1 MLTSVETTVDEL
13 GFEISSE
20 TLIQSQ
26 NISLHI
32 GGKELLSGISLNISK
47 AEIVTV
53 IGPNGA
59 GKTTLLR
66 LLLGLI
72 PASSGSIYRKPKLR
86 IGYLPQ
92 RAVFNPVLPLSVS
105 RIMNLTGNYSK
116 SQIETSLEET
126 GVLALRDKPVSQL
139 SGGEYQRVMLA
150 RALLRNPELLVLDEP
165 VQGVDYMGESELY
178 NLIGDLRKS
187 HGCGVLM
194 VSHNLHV
201 VMASTD
207 RVLCLNQHICC
218 EGQPEDVT
226 QHPEYLRLFGL
237 DSGSALAIYS
247 HQHDHKHH
255 ISGELSETTS

>member
-1 MLTSVETTVDEL
+1 MNNKDLLNLIDITVSFEGFLALNKLNLNLKKGEL
-13 GFEISSE
+13 R
-20 TLIQSQ
+20 
-26 NISLHI
+26 
-32 GGKELLSGISLNISK
+32 
-47 AEIVTV
+47 AV

-72 PASSGSIYRKPKLR
+72 PISSGKVYRKPKLR

-92 RAVFNPVLPLSVS
+92 RAIYNPVLPLSVS
-105 RIMNLTGNYSK
+105 RLMNLTGNYSK
-116 SQIETSLEET
+116 SQIESSLDET
-126 GVLALRDKPVSQL
+126 GVRALKDKPISQL

-150 RALLRNPELLVLDEP
+150 RAVLRNPELLVLDEP
-165 VQGVDYMGESELY
+165 VQAVDYMGESEFY
-178 NLIGDLRKS
+178 NLIGSLRKKL
-187 HGCGVLM
+187 GCGILM

-218 EGQPEDVT
+218 EGKPKEVT

-237 DSGSALAIYS
+237 DSGNSMAIYS

-255 ISGELSETTS
+255 ISGGLSQKKS

>member
-1 MLTSVETTVDEL
+1 MLTSAETTVDEL
-13 GFEISSE
+13 GFEINSE

-26 NISLHI
+26 NIALHI
-32 GGKELLSGISLNISK
+32 GGKELLSGIFLNISK

-92 RAVFNPVLPLSVS
+92 RAVFNPILPLSVS

-126 GVLALRDKPVSQL
+126 GVLALRDKPVFQL

-150 RALLRNPELLVLDEP
+150 RAILRNPELLVLDEP

-255 ISGELSETTS
+255 ISGELSEPTS

>member
-1 MLTSVETTVDEL
+1 MFTTVDNTVDEL
-13 GFEISSE
+13 GLEINSGN
-20 TLIQSQ
+20 LIQSQ
-26 NISLHI
+26 NISFRI
-32 GGKELLSGISLNISK
+32 ADKELLSGISLNISK

-72 PASSGSIYRKPKLR
+72 PCSSGNLYRKPKLR

-92 RAVFNPVLPLSVS
+92 RAVYNPVLPLSVS
-105 RIMNLTGNYSK
+105 RLMNLTGSFSK
-116 SQIETSLEET
+116 SQIETSLGET
-126 GVLALRDKPVSQL
+126 GVQSLKDKPISQL

-165 VQGVDYMGESELY
+165 VQAVDYMGESELY
-178 NLIGDLRKS
+178 NLIGNLQKKL
-187 HGCGVLM
+187 GCGVLM
-194 VSHNLHV
+194 VSHNIHV

-207 RVLCLNQHICC
+207 RVICLNQHICC
-218 EGQPEDVT
+218 EGKPKDVT

-237 DSGSALAIYS
+237 DSGSSLAIYS

-255 ISGELSETTS
+255 ISGQLSQKK

>member
-13 GFEISSE
+13 GFEIGSE

-32 GGKELLSGISLNISK
+32 GGKELLSGVSLNISK

-126 GVLALRDKPVSQL
+126 GVLALRDKPASQL

-178 NLIGDLRKS
+178 NLIGDLRKN

-255 ISGELSETTS
+255 ISGELSESTS

>member
-1 MLTSVETTVDEL
+1 MLTTVENTVDEV
-13 GFEISSE
+13 GFEISSQ
-20 TLIQSQ
+20 TLIKSQ
-26 NISLHI
+26 NLSLLI
-32 GGKELLSGISLNISK
+32 DGKELLSGISLNISK

-72 PASSGSIYRKPKLR
+72 PASSGSIFRKPKLR

-92 RAVFNPVLPLSVS
+92 RAVYNPVLPLSVS
-105 RIMNLTGNYSK
+105 RLMNLTGNYSK
-116 SQIETSLEET
+116 SQVQASLEET
-126 GVLALRDKPVSQL
+126 GVQELKDKPVSQL

-165 VQGVDYMGESELY
+165 VQAVDYMGESELY
-178 NLIGDLRKS
+178 NLIGNLRKKL
-187 HGCGVLM
+187 GCGVLM

-218 EGQPEDVT
+218 EGKPKDVT
-226 QHPEYLRLFGL
+226 
-237 DSGSALAIYS
+237 
-247 HQHDHKHH
+247 
-255 ISGELSETTS
+255 

>member
-1 MLTSVETTVDEL
+1 MLTSIETTVDEL
-13 GFEISSE
+13 GLEISSE

-86 IGYLPQ
+86 IGYRQQ

-178 NLIGDLRKS
+178 NLIGDLQKS

-255 ISGELSETTS
+255 ISGELSESTS

>member
-1 MLTSVETTVDEL
+1 MLTTVEHTDNEL
-13 GFEISSE
+13 GFKINSE
-20 TLIQSQ
+20 SLIQSQ

-32 GGKELLSGISLNISK
+32 GEKELLSDISLNISK

-72 PASSGSIYRKPKLR
+72 PRSSGKIYRKPKLR

-92 RAVFNPVLPLSVS
+92 RPVYNPVLPLSVS
-105 RIMNLTGNYSK
+105 RLMNLTGNYTK
-116 SQIETSLEET
+116 IQIEASLQET
-126 GVLALRDKPVSQL
+126 GVQALKDKPISQL
-139 SGGEYQRVMLA
+139 SGGEYQRVMLS

-165 VQGVDYMGESELY
+165 VQAVDYMGESELY
-178 NLIGDLRKS
+178 NLIGNLREKL
-187 HGCGVLM
+187 GCGVLM

-218 EGQPEDVT
+218 EGKPKDVT

-237 DSGSALAIYS
+237 DSGNALAIYS
-247 HQHDHKHH
+247 HHHDHKHH
-255 ISGELSETTS
+255 F

>member
-1 MLTSVETTVDEL
+1 MLTTVDNTVDEH
-13 GFEISSE
+13 GHEINSE
-20 TLIQSQ
+20 NLIQSQ

-32 GGKELLSGISLNISK
+32 GDKELLSGISLNISK
-47 AEIVTV
+47 AEILTV

-66 LLLGLI
+66 LLLGLT
-72 PASSGSIYRKPKLR
+72 PCSSARIYRKPKLR

-92 RAVFNPVLPLSVS
+92 RAVYNPVLPLSVS
-105 RIMNLTGNYSK
+105 RLMNLTGNYSK
-116 SQIETSLEET
+116 SQIEASLEET
-126 GVLALRDKPVSQL
+126 GVHALRDKPVSHL

-150 RALLRNPELLVLDEP
+150 RSLLRNPELLVLDEP

-178 NLIGDLRKS
+178 NLIGNLRRKL
-187 HGCGVLM
+187 GCGVLM

-218 EGQPEDVT
+218 EGKPKEVSV
-226 QHPEYLRLFGL
+226 HPEYLRLFGL
-237 DSGSALAIYS
+237 DSGNNLAIYN

-255 ISGELSETTS
+255 ISGGLSESKS

>member
-13 GFEISSE
+13 GFEISSD

-32 GGKELLSGISLNISK
+32 GGRELLSGISLNISK

-92 RAVFNPVLPLSVS
+92 RAVFTPVLPLSVS
-105 RIMNLTGNYSK
+105 RIMILTGNYSK
-116 SQIETSLEET
+116 LQIETSLEET
-126 GVLALRDKPVSQL
+126 GVQALKDKPVSQL

-247 HQHDHKHH
+247 HQPVSYTHLTLPT
-255 ISGELSETTS
+255 ILLV

>member
-32 GGKELLSGISLNISK
+32 GGKELLSEISLNISK
-47 AEIVTV
+47 TEIVTV

-72 PASSGSIYRKPKLR
+72 PASSGSIYRKRKLR

-218 EGQPEDVT
+218 EGQPKDVT

-255 ISGELSETTS
+255 ISGELSESDS